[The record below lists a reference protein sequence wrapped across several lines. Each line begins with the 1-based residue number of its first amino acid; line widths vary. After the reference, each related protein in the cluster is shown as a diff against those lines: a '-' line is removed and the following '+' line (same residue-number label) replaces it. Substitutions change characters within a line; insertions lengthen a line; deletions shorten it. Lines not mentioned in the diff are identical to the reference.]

1 VTGPAAT
8 ASSGASPGASP
19 EAIQHHYDV
28 SNEFFR
34 LWLDENMVYSC
45 ALYDRE
51 DELAPA
57 QLAKIDYHVA
67 NARAA
72 GAARVLDIGCGWG
85 ANLRRLTEH
94 HGVASAVG
102 LTLSRNQAAWI
113 GDRGWRGVGV
123 QVESWADHEPVEPYD
138 AIISVGA
145 FEHFA
150 RHDASQDEKVAGYRV
165 FFERCHRW
173 LRPGGYIALQTIA
186 YGNARRSD
194 FSPFFASEVFPESD
208 LPRLS
213 DIAAAVDLRFQITS
227 LRDDREHYERTMQQW
242 RRALRDQRA
251 AAVAMVGE
259 RAYHRY
265 DRMCAMFGIGFHI
278 GSMSLLRLAL
288 RRIDEPVDRR

>member
-1 VTGPAAT
+1 MT
-8 ASSGASPGASP
+8 APGASAQ
-19 EAIQHHYDV
+19 AIQHHYDV
-28 SNEFFR
+28 SDEFFR
-34 LWLDENMVYSC
+34 LWLDDSLVYSC

-51 DELAPA
+51 EELGPA
-57 QLAKIDYHVA
+57 QLAKIDHHVT

-113 GDRGWRGVGV
+113 SERNWRGASVRI
-123 QVESWADHEPVEPYD
+123 ESWADHQPSEPYD

-150 RHDASQDEKVAGYRV
+150 RHDVDEQQKLAGYRA

-173 LRPGGYIALQTIA
+173 LKPGGYLALQTIA
-186 YGNARRSD
+186 YGNARRCD
-194 FSPFFASEVFPESD
+194 FSPFFAGDVFPESD
-208 LPRLS
+208 LPRLV
-213 DIAAAVDLRFQITS
+213 DIAAAVDLRFQIVS
-227 LRDDREHYERTMQQW
+227 LRDDREHYERTAQQW
-242 RRALRDQRA
+242 RRALRERRA
-251 AAVAMVGE
+251 EAIAIVGE
-259 RAYHRY
+259 RTYHRY
-265 DRMCAMFGIGFHI
+265 DRMCAMLAIGFHV
-278 GSMSLLRLAL
+278 GTMSLLRLAL

>member
-1 VTGPAAT
+1 MT
-8 ASSGASPGASP
+8 APGASA

-28 SNEFFR
+28 SNEFFG
-34 LWLDENMVYSC
+34 LWLDEHMVYSC

-51 DELAPA
+51 QALGPA
-57 QLAKIDYHVA
+57 QLAKIDFHVA
-67 NARAA
+67 NARAS

-102 LTLSRNQAAWI
+102 LTLSRSQADWI
-113 GDRGWRGVGV
+113 RARDWRGVSV
-123 QVESWADHEPVEPYD
+123 RVESWADHEPSEPYD

-150 RHDASQDEKVAGYRV
+150 RHDMSDDEKVAGYRA

-173 LRPGGYIALQTIA
+173 LKPGGHMSLQTIA

-208 LPRLS
+208 LPRLA
-213 DIAAAVDLRFQITS
+213 DIAAAVDLRFQIAS
-227 LRDDREHYERTMQQW
+227 LRDDREHYERTMYQW
-242 RRALRDQRA
+242 RRTLRERRA
-251 AAVAMVGE
+251 EAIAMVGE
-259 RAYHRY
+259 RAYQRY
-265 DRMCAMFGIGFHI
+265 DRMCAMFAIGFHV
-278 GSMSLLRLAL
+278 GTMGLLRIAL
-288 RRIDEPVDRR
+288 RRIDEPIDRR

>member
-1 VTGPAAT
+1 MT
-8 ASSGASPGASP
+8 APGASA
-19 EAIQHHYDV
+19 EAIEQHYDV

-34 LWLDENMVYSC
+34 LWLDDNLVYSC

-51 DELAPA
+51 DELGPA
-57 QLAKIDYHVA
+57 QLAKIDLHVGH
-67 NARAA
+67 ARAA

-94 HGVASAVG
+94 HGVASAIG

-113 GDRGWRGVGV
+113 RERNWRGVGV
-123 QVESWADHEPVEPYD
+123 RVESWADHRPSEPYD

-150 RHDASQDEKVAGYRV
+150 RHDASDEQKIAGYCA

-173 LRPGGYIALQTIA
+173 LRPGGYLALQTIA

-208 LPRLS
+208 LPRLA
-213 DIAAAVDLRFQITS
+213 DIAAAVDLRFQIVS
-227 LRDDREHYERTMQQW
+227 LRDDRAHYVRTMQQW
-242 RRALRDQRA
+242 RRALREHRGQA
-251 AAVAMVGE
+251 IAMVGE

-265 DRMCAMFGIGFHI
+265 DRMCAMFEIGFHV
-278 GSMSLLRLAL
+278 GTMSLLRLAL